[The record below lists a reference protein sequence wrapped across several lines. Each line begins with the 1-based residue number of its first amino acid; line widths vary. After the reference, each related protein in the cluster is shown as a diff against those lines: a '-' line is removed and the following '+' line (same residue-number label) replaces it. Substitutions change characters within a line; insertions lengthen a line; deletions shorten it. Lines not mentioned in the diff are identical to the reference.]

1 VDEDPADL
9 LADGWLCCGHI
20 DNGMMPDMRRHLVGV
35 GVGVGA
41 AVVGGLWCQATFAAA
56 PFELANHPRI
66 DPAKFRVTT
75 FASGLAYPTGMLK
88 QSDGS
93 LLVAI
98 NDPTGGRYYASTGKL
113 LRLTDENHDGVADD
127 AGTYL
132 NTSLPGAIVQMRRAG
147 DLLIVNSALASG
159 GSINI
164 LRAGPT
170 PTSPFAAAQMHDTY
184 ALAVRPTAT
193 SNMYDVYFNVGS
205 RNNATNDATTIAASG
220 LINANLNPESIYRFT
235 LTDSGGSSVTAT
247 NVQQIA
253 RGLRN
258 AAGIAFHPTSG
269 DMYFQENGIDGGSES
284 ADPVSADEINVIPAG
299 QLGGPAIPNFGF
311 AGDYIQYRTG
321 TRVGSGG
328 VQPIATF
335 QPFGPSQIEA
345 EGAAEI
351 AFAPPNFPDELNDG
365 MFVGFHGRFSTAGV
379 ANEENPLLYLDLATN
394 EYFEFIP
401 NSVPTIGHL
410 DNILATDDALF
421 VSDIT
426 SAGNIFTTTAAGAI
440 YQIIAIPD
448 PATAALVPMTIVLSL
463 GGRRRRAASVRS
475 RDHDLHGRHW

>member
-1 VDEDPADL
+1 
-9 LADGWLCCGHI
+9 
-20 DNGMMPDMRRHLVGV
+20 MMPRMRRHLS
-35 GVGVGA
+35 GA
-41 AVVGGLWCQATFAAA
+41 VLVGGLMCQSASATTPPA
-56 PFELANHPRI
+56 PFELAAHPRI

-113 LRLTDENHDGVADD
+113 LRLTDADNDGVADD

-132 NTSLPGAIVQMRRAG
+132 NANLPGAIVQMRRAG
-147 DLLIVNSALASG
+147 DLLIVNSALATG
-159 GSINI
+159 GSINV

-170 PTSPFAAAQMHDTY
+170 PSSPFTPVASINLPFPSTHMHDTY
-184 ALAVRPTAT
+184 ALAVRPTGAPGAH
-193 SNMYDVYFNVGS
+193 DVYFNVGS
-205 RNNATNDATTIAASG
+205 RNNATNDATTIPATG

-235 LTDSGGSSVTAT
+235 LTDQGSSVSAS
-247 NVQQIA
+247 NLLQVA
-253 RGLRN
+253 AGLRN
-258 AAGIAFHPTSG
+258 AAGMAFQPGTANLYLQ
-269 DMYFQENGIDGGSES
+269 DNGIDGTV
-284 ADPVSADEINVIPAG
+284 DPNEPTSADEMNLLLPIQVNTPHY
-299 QLGGPAIPNFGF
+299 GF

-335 QPFGPSQIEA
+335 QPFGPNQTEA

-351 AFAPPNFPDELNDG
+351 SFAPPNYPDGLNDG
-365 MFVGFHGRFSTAGV
+365 IFVGFHGRFSAAGV

-410 DNILATDDALF
+410 DNILATDDSLF

-426 SAGNIFTTTAAGAI
+426 STGNIFTTTASGMI
-440 YQIIAIPD
+440 YQIIAIPE
-448 PATAALVPMTIVLSL
+448 PASALIVIAALPAVT
-463 GGRRRRAASVRS
+463 RRRQRKV
-475 RDHDLHGRHW
+475 